1 MTGGPGLRRVEHT
14 RVVHAPPAP
23 LYDLVADVTLWPAV
37 FGPTVHARRLEG
49 GRDSERIRLWATVN
63 GRVSDWVSRRALD
76 PARLTV
82 GFEQEVSSPPVASMG
97 GEWNFTELSGGRTE
111 VVLKHHF
118 TVVDDEP
125 AAVTWVHEALDR
137 NSAAELAALA
147 RIAESGHPPREIV
160 FSFTDT
166 LALTGP
172 AEAAYDFVARADLW
186 PRRLP
191 HVAGVTLTETA
202 PGVQDLRMETATAD
216 GSTHTT
222 HSVRVCRRPEWIAYK
237 QVVTPELLL
246 GHSGLWTFGEGP
258 KGPFAT
264 ASHTVA
270 LNPEAVSRVLGAD
283 RTTADARQH
292 VRELLGRNSRT
303 TLSYAAGQEAPVR

>member
-1 MTGGPGLRRVEHT
+1 MTNGPGLRHTEHS
-14 RVVHAPPAP
+14 RVVQAPPGP

-37 FGPTVHARRLEG
+37 FGPTVHALRLEG
-49 GRDSERIRLWATVN
+49 DRDSERIRLWATVN
-63 GRVSDWVSRRALD
+63 GRVSDWVSRRTLD
-76 PARLTV
+76 TARRTV
-82 GFEQEVSSPPVASMG
+82 GFEQEVSSAPVASMG
-97 GEWNFTELSGGRTE
+97 GEWLFRELDGGRTE
-111 VVLKHHF
+111 VVLRHHF

-125 AAVTWVHEALDR
+125 SAVTWVHEALDR

-147 RIAESGHPPREIV
+147 RIVETGHPPREIV

-172 AEAAYDFVARADLW
+172 PEAAYEFVARADLW
-186 PRRLP
+186 PERLP

-258 KGPFAT
+258 DGPFAT

-270 LNPEAVSRVLGAD
+270 LNPEAVSRVLGRG
-283 RTTADARQH
+283 RTTADARRQ
-292 VRELLGRNSRT
+292 VRELLGDNSRT
-303 TLSYAAGQEAPVR
+303 TLSHAAGQGAPVR

>member
-1 MTGGPGLRRVEHT
+1 MTAGPRRRHTEHT
-14 RVVHAPPAP
+14 RVVHAPPGP

-37 FGPTVHARRLEG
+37 FGPTVHASRLEG
-49 GRDSERIRLWATVN
+49 GPGSERIRLWATVN
-63 GRVSDWVSRRALD
+63 GRVSDWVSRRTLD
-76 PARLTV
+76 PDRLVV
-82 GFEQEVSSPPVASMG
+82 GFEQEISAPPVASMG
-97 GEWNFTELSGGRTE
+97 GEWLFRELGDGRTQ
-111 VVLKHHF
+111 VVLRHHF

-125 AAVTWVHEALDR
+125 ADVTWVQEALDR

-147 RIAESGHPPREIV
+147 RIVETGHPPQEIV

-172 AEAAYDFVARADLW
+172 AEAAYEFVARADRW
-186 PRRLP
+186 PKLLP

-202 PGVQDLRMETATAD
+202 PGVQDLRMETQTAD

-222 HSVRVCRRPEWIAYK
+222 HSVRVCHRPEWIAYK

-258 KGPFAT
+258 DGPFAT

-270 LNPEAVSRVLGAD
+270 LNPQAVSRVLGAG
-283 RTTADARQH
+283 RTTGDARRH
-292 VRELLGRNSRT
+292 VRELLGRNSRS
-303 TLSYAAGQEAPVR
+303 TLSYAAGQEAPAR